1 MTVSFAAALQA
12 ARAAAGDQHYPQ
24 GALYL
29 VATPIGNL
37 ADVTLRALHVLS
49 LVDAIAC
56 EDTRHTA
63 ALLHGWGLERAAA
76 PWLAVHQHNE
86 SQAAH
91 GVLDRLAAGQ
101 RVAYVSDAGTP
112 AVSDP
117 GRGWSR
123 PRAQA
128 ASRYCPCLARAA

>member
-1 MTVSFAAALQA
+1 MSASFAAALQA

-63 ALLHGWGLERAAA
+63 ALLHGWGLERGQT
-76 PWLAVHQHNE
+76 PWLSVHQHNE
-86 SQAAH
+86 
-91 GVLDRLAAGQ
+91 
-101 RVAYVSDAGTP
+101 
-112 AVSDP
+112 
-117 GRGWSR
+117 
-123 PRAQA
+123 AQA
-128 ASRYCPCLARAA
+128 AQGVLATAWPLASVWPM